1 MTKSLN
7 ILIAVDKFKGS
18 LTGAELSSA
27 IATGLRKS
35 MGESCNPVLC
45 PIADGGDGTVDAALN
60 AGYQEVSTS
69 VCGPLGERVRARFAY
84 DLSTATAV
92 IEVAE
97 ACGLWRVPAGEL
109 NTWDATS
116 FGVGE
121 LMLSALKQGARNI
134 VLGLGGSATTDGGA
148 GMLQALGAQIL
159 DAQGNPVVHGGGALG
174 DVETVDLSTLDSR
187 LGTVNFLVASDVRNP
202 LLGHDGAAAV
212 YGPQKGASTE
222 QVKMLDTHLKQFS
235 NLLELNLNVSRE
247 TFSAKPGAG
256 AAGGLGF
263 ACLALGATMR
273 PGVELC
279 FELTG
284 FFQQLEN
291 ADVVITGEGK
301 LDRQTLQGKGPAG
314 VASAACAR
322 NKPVFAVCGSNELS
336 EREAQEAG
344 FAQVFA
350 VLDLGVS
357 LEESLANPV
366 PYVESLGRKVGD
378 VLAPRTS

>member
-1 MTKSLN
+1 MTKNLN
-7 ILIAVDKFKGS
+7 VLIAVDKFKGS
-18 LTGAELSSA
+18 LTGIELSSA
-27 IATGLRKS
+27 IAKGLC
-35 MGESCNPVLC
+35 ESLGNSYSPMTC
-45 PIADGGDGTVDAALN
+45 PIADGGDGTVDVALS
-60 AGYQEVSTS
+60 AGYQEVTTT
-69 VCGPLGERVRARFAY
+69 VCGPLKEKVRARFAY

-97 ACGLWRVPAGEL
+97 ACGLRRIPANEL

-121 LMLSALKQGARNI
+121 LILAALKQGARNI

-159 DAQGNPVVHGGGALG
+159 DAQGNPVAHGGGALG
-174 DVETVDLSTLDSR
+174 NVETVDLSTLDSR
-187 LGTVNFLVASDVRNP
+187 LGVVNFSTACDVRNP
-202 LLGHDGAAAV
+202 LLGQNGAAVV
-212 YGPQKGASTE
+212 YGPQKGATAE
-222 QVKMLDTHLKQFS
+222 QVKMLDAHLKHFS

-247 TFSAKPGAG
+247 TFSGQPGAG

-263 ACLALGATMR
+263 ACFVLGATMR

-284 FFQQLEN
+284 FYRKLEN

-314 VASAACAR
+314 VASAARAR

-344 FAQVFA
+344 FAQVCA
-350 VLDLGVS
+350 VLDLGIS

-366 PYVESLGRKVGD
+366 PYVEILGRTLGE
-378 VLAPRTS
+378 AIT